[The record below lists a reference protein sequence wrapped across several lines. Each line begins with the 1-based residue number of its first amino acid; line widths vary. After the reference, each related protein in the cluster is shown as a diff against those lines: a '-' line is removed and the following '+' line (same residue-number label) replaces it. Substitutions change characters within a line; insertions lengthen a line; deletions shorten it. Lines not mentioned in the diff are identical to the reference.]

1 MNHNNL
7 WWILPKSFLMDMLQR
22 MIGGWM
28 GSRIARL
35 PLRAQMVSETR
46 RKEVDLILRT
56 STYMTR
62 QIQWIILFVDI

>member
-28 GSRIARL
+28 GPNIARL
-35 PLRAQMVSETR
+35 PLRAQMVSGTR